1 MKKKNKKS
9 FSLNGIDDRLWG
21 WIFVLP
27 FLIGFLLIFVKVFAS
42 SVMFAVS
49 DVDMGDGLSFSFAG
63 FKNFHYAFRV
73 DANFLKLLWKDLQ
86 ELVTTLP
93 VVLIFS
99 MFVAVVLNGDIW
111 GRTFFRAIFFLPVIV
126 CTGLMATMDSGN
138 SVVDYMNS
146 AAVASDEGTITSAM
160 GDISQFLQN
169 LQFSPELI
177 SVVST
182 AANNIFG
189 IVNRS
194 GVQILIFLAGIQ
206 SVSPQL
212 YEAAK
217 MDGASTWV
225 VFWKITLPM
234 MTPMMTVNLI
244 YTFVECLT
252 RDNTSL
258 LSYIRMMSFTKGE
271 FGYASAMAW
280 INCLA
285 ITLLMVL
292 VFTAIAIGKKIG
304 KRAKEEEY
312 K

>member
-1 MKKKNKKS
+1 MKKNSKKR

-21 WIFVLP
+21 WVFVLP
-27 FLIGFLLIFVKVFAS
+27 FIIGFLLIFVKVLFT
-42 SVMFAVS
+42 SVMFALS
-49 DVDMGDGLSFSFAG
+49 DVSMENGLSFSFVG

-73 DANFLKLLWKDLQ
+73 DANFLKLLLSDFQ
-86 ELVTTLP
+86 ELITTLP

-111 GRTFFRAIFFLPVIV
+111 CRTFFRAIFFLPVIV
-126 CTGLMATMDSGN
+126 CTGLLAKMDSGN
-138 SVVDYMNS
+138 SVLDYMNS
-146 AAVASDEGTITSAM
+146 AAIASNENTVATAM

-169 LQFSPELI
+169 LQLTPELI
-177 SVVST
+177 SIVST

-252 RDNTSL
+252 RDNTAL
-258 LSYIRMMSFTKGE
+258 LTYIKAMSFTRGE
-271 FGYASAMAW
+271 FGYSSAMAW
-280 INCLA
+280 INCLV
-285 ITLLMVL
+285 ITLLMIL
-292 VFTAIAIGKKIG
+292 VFAVIAIGKRVG
-304 KRAKEEEY
+304 KKAKEEEY
-312 K
+312 R

>member
-1 MKKKNKKS
+1 MQKNKGKT
-9 FSLNGIDDRLWG
+9 FSLNGIDDKMWG
-21 WIFVLP
+21 WIFVSP
-27 FLIGFLLIFVKVFAS
+27 FIIGFLLVFVKVFAT

-49 DVDMGDGLSFSFAG
+49 DVGMENGLSFSFVG
-63 FKNFHYAFRV
+63 FKNFHYVFRV
-73 DANFLKLLWKDLQ
+73 DANFLKLLWQDIQ
-86 ELVTTLP
+86 ELITTLP

-99 MFVAVVLNGDIW
+99 MFIAVVLNGDIW

-126 CTGLMATMDSGN
+126 CTGLMASMDSGN
-138 SVVDYMNS
+138 SVLDYMSS
-146 AAVASDEGTITSAM
+146 AAVASDDGSIASAM
-160 GDISQFLQN
+160 GDISQFLQS

-258 LSYIRMMSFTKGE
+258 LSYIKMISFTKGE

-280 INCLA
+280 VNCFA
-285 ITLLMVL
+285 ITLIMVL
-292 VFTAIAIGKKIG
+292 VFAAIAIGKKVG
-304 KRAKEEEY
+304 KKAKEEEY